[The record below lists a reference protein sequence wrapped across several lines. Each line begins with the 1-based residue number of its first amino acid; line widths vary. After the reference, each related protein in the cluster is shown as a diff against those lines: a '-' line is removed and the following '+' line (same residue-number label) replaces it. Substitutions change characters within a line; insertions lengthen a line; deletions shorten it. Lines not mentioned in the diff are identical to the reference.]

1 MREQREVHVLGKGRG
16 RKGGP
21 QTGADRRK
29 TMDWGRV
36 RGGPQGNRGKSKE
49 NGAGRETR
57 E

>member
-1 MREQREVHVLGKGRG
+1 MREQREDHVLGKGRG

-36 RGGPQGNRGKSKE
+36 RGGPQGNRGKTKE